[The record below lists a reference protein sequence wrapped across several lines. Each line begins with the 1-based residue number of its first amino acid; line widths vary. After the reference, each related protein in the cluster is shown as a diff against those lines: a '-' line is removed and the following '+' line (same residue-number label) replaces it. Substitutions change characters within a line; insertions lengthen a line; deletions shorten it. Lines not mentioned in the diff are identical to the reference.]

1 MSKYDFELD
10 LSLNTSTGLILSK
23 IKKGSKVLE
32 FGCAEGRMTRYMKEE
47 LGCSVYICEYNPEAF
62 EKAKEYAADGI
73 CTDIM
78 KYEWYDKFA
87 GMSFD
92 YILFADV
99 LEHLADPG
107 AVLKRAGEMLSPGG
121 TIIASLPN
129 VTHNDII
136 LKATDEHFDYMDT
149 GLLDDTHIH
158 FWGKK
163 NLKPFIEKT
172 GLFLEK
178 VEGTYFETGFSEQ
191 LYGQSLRPYS
201 PYLQAILKER
211 ECGEVYQFV
220 ITCSVPGAAIAD
232 RVSDMGIPSGDEE
245 KGANAGTVAGNGK
258 DTKNTIET
266 RDTKDTK
273 DTIEVFRT
281 PSVKSALYYDRG
293 EGYSEGNRDYVF
305 SERIESGKYRAVI
318 KIENTAGLRELRFDP
333 VDNQPCIITK
343 AAARQGDRGLE
354 IRYPRCV
361 SAQCGKII
369 YGDDPQIMIPIE
381 AGGAPVELEAEF
393 IIAGDRYIEALTE
406 AVFYLSEEQNTKR
419 N

>member
-78 KYEWYDKFA
+78 KYEWCDKFA

-92 YILFADV
+92 HILFADV

-107 AVLKRAGEMLSPGG
+107 AVLKRAGVMLAPGG

-158 FWGKK
+158 FWGKR

-191 LYGQSLRPYS
+191 LYGQSLRAYS

-220 ITCSVPGAAIAD
+220 ITCVNQGTVETG
-232 RVSDMGIPSGDEE
+232 RVSGTGISSEVAEPSAE
-245 KGANAGTVAGNGK
+245 ANTERG
-258 DTKNTIET
+258 
-266 RDTKDTK
+266 
-273 DTIEVFRT
+273 DTIEIFRT

-293 EGYSEGNRDYVF
+293 EGYSEGSRDYVF
-305 SERIESGKYRAVI
+305 SERIERGKYRAEI
-318 KIENTAGLRELRFDP
+318 KIEDTAGLCEVRFDP

-343 AAARQGDRGLE
+343 AAATQGGRELE

-361 SAQCGKII
+361 SAQCGRII
-369 YGDDPQIMIPIE
+369 YGDDPQIMIPTE
-381 AGGAPVELEAEF
+381 AGGAPMEIEAEF

-406 AVFYLSEEQNTKR
+406 TIFRQE
-419 N
+419 

>member
-1 MSKYDFELD
+1 MSKYDFELN

-47 LGCSVYICEYNPEAF
+47 LDCSVYICEYNPEAF

-78 KYEWYDKFA
+78 KYEWCDKFA

-92 YILFADV
+92 HILFADV
-99 LEHLADPG
+99 LEHLADPR

-220 ITCSVPGAAIAD
+220 ITCVRPEATATD
-232 RVSDMGIPSGDEE
+232 RASNVGTSSGDAELNT
-245 KGANAGTVAGNGK
+245 KPGTVIENGK
-258 DTKNTIET
+258 DG
-266 RDTKDTK
+266 KDTVE
-273 DTIEVFRT
+273 IFRT

-293 EGYSEGNRDYVF
+293 DGYSEGNRDYVF
-305 SERIESGKYRAVI
+305 SERIERGKYRAEI
-318 KIENTAGLRELRFDP
+318 RIEDTAGLRELRFDP

-343 AAARQGDRGLE
+343 AVARQDGRELE

-361 SAQCGKII
+361 SAQCGRII
-369 YGDDPQIMIPIE
+369 YGDDPQIMIPTE
-381 AGGAPVELEAEF
+381 AGGAPVEIEAEF

-406 AVFYLSEEQNTKR
+406 AVFCFSEEQNTKR

>member
-78 KYEWYDKFA
+78 KYEWCDKFA

-92 YILFADV
+92 HILFADV

-107 AVLKRAGEMLSPGG
+107 AVLKRAEEMLSSGG

-220 ITCSVPGAAIAD
+220 ITCVRPEATATD
-232 RVSDMGIPSGDEE
+232 RASNV
-245 KGANAGTVAGNGK
+245 GTSTVE
-258 DTKNTIET
+258 I
-266 RDTKDTK
+266 
-273 DTIEVFRT
+273 FRT

-305 SERIESGKYRAVI
+305 SERIERGKYRAEI
-318 KIENTAGLRELRFDP
+318 RIEDTAGLRELRFDP

-343 AAARQGDRGLE
+343 AAATQGGRELE

-361 SAQCGKII
+361 SAQCGRII
-369 YGDDPQIMIPIE
+369 YGDDPQIMIPTE
-381 AGGAPVELEAEF
+381 AGGAPVEIEAEF

-406 AVFYLSEEQNTKR
+406 TIFRQE
-419 N
+419 

>member
-10 LSLNTSTGLILSK
+10 LSLNTSTGLILRK

-78 KYEWYDKFA
+78 KYEWCDKFA

-92 YILFADV
+92 HILFADV

-220 ITCSVPGAAIAD
+220 ITCVRPEATATD
-232 RVSDMGIPSGDEE
+232 RASNVSIS
-245 KGANAGTVAGNGK
+245 TVE
-258 DTKNTIET
+258 I
-266 RDTKDTK
+266 
-273 DTIEVFRT
+273 FRT

-293 EGYSEGNRDYVF
+293 KGYSEGNRDYVF
-305 SERIESGKYRAVI
+305 SERIERGKYRALI
-318 KIENTAGLRELRFDP
+318 RIENTANLREVRFDP

-343 AAARQGDRGLE
+343 AAATQGGRELE

-361 SAQCGKII
+361 SAQCGRII
-369 YGDDPQIMIPIE
+369 YGDDPQIMIPTE
-381 AGGAPVELEAEF
+381 AGGAPVEIEAEF

-406 AVFYLSEEQNTKR
+406 TIFRQE
-419 N
+419 

>member
-62 EKAKEYAADGI
+62 EKAKEYAVDGI

-78 KYEWYDKFA
+78 KYEWCDRFA

-92 YILFADV
+92 HILFADV

-220 ITCSVPGAAIAD
+220 ITCVRPEA
-232 RVSDMGIPSGDEE
+232 
-245 KGANAGTVAGNGK
+245 TVA
-258 DTKNTIET
+258 
-266 RDTKDTK
+266 K
-273 DTIEVFRT
+273 DTIEIFRT

-293 EGYSEGNRDYVF
+293 EGYSEGNRDYIF
-305 SERIESGKYRAVI
+305 SERIERGKYRAFI
-318 KIENTAGLRELRFDP
+318 RIENTANLREVRFDP

-343 AAARQGDRGLE
+343 AAAKQGGRELE

-361 SAQCGKII
+361 SAQCGRII
-369 YGDDPQIMIPIE
+369 YGDDPQIMIPTE
-381 AGGAPVELEAEF
+381 AGGAQVELEAEF

-406 AVFYLSEEQNTKR
+406 AIFRQEEYTKR
-419 N
+419 

>member
-78 KYEWYDKFA
+78 KYEWCDKFA

-92 YILFADV
+92 NILFADV

-107 AVLKRAGEMLSPGG
+107 AVLKRAGEMLSQGG

-220 ITCSVPGAAIAD
+220 ITCVRPEAAA
-232 RVSDMGIPSGDEE
+232 
-245 KGANAGTVAGNGK
+245 
-258 DTKNTIET
+258 
-266 RDTKDTK
+266 TK
-273 DTIEVFRT
+273 DTIEIFRT

-305 SERIESGKYRAVI
+305 SERIERGKYRAEI
-318 KIENTAGLRELRFDP
+318 RIEDTAGLRELRFDP

-343 AAARQGDRGLE
+343 AAATQGGRELE

-361 SAQCGKII
+361 SAQCGRII
-369 YGDDPQIMIPIE
+369 YGDDPQIMIPTG
-381 AGGAPVELEAEF
+381 AGGAPVEIEAEF

-406 AVFYLSEEQNTKR
+406 TIFRQEE
-419 N
+419 

>member
-10 LSLNTSTGLILSK
+10 LSLNTSTGLILNK

-47 LGCSVYICEYNPEAF
+47 LGCEVYICEYNREAF
-62 EKAKEYAADGI
+62 EKARNYASDGI

-78 KYEWYDKFA
+78 KFEWCDKFA

-92 YILFADV
+92 HILFADV
-99 LEHLADPG
+99 LEHLTDPVS
-107 AVLKRAGEMLSPGG
+107 VLERAGEMLASGG
-121 TIIASLPN
+121 KIIASLPN

-163 NLKPFIEKT
+163 NLKPFVEKA

-220 ITCSVPGAAIAD
+220 ITCAKRDATSQALPGVGDTSDSVKEGELQT
-232 RVSDMGIPSGDEE
+232 EE
-245 KGANAGTVAGNGK
+245 
-258 DTKNTIET
+258 I
-266 RDTKDTK
+266 
-273 DTIEVFRT
+273 FRT
-281 PSVKSALYYDRG
+281 PSVKSSLYYDRG
-293 EGYSEGNRDYVF
+293 SGYSEGNRDFIF
-305 SERIESGKYRAVI
+305 SERIEPGKYRAEI
-318 KIENTAGLRELRFDP
+318 RIDNTESLREIRFDP
-333 VDNQPCIITK
+333 VDNQPCIVTK
-343 AAARQGDRGLE
+343 AVARQAGRDLE

-361 SAQCGKII
+361 QSNFGAVI
-369 YGDDPQIMIPIE
+369 YGDDPQIMIPVCE
-381 AGGAPVELEAEF
+381 GSPVEIEVEF
-393 IIAGDRYIEALTE
+393 IIAGDRYIEILTE
-406 AVFYLSEEQNTKR
+406 QIFK
-419 N
+419 